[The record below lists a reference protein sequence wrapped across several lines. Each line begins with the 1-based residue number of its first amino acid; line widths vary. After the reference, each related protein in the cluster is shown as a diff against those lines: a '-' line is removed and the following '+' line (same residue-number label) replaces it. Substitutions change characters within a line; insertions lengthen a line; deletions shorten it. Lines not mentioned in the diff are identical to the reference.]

1 MSLTSE
7 LDLIVSLTLQLV
19 LKQQD
24 EALHNNRIKIIYDL
38 ETVKSTVKQE
48 RGQQIHL
55 GIEQRFKLIIQSQ
68 IETPGNNNPPI
79 RTQGHTSGTNRSS
92 V

>member
-1 MSLTSE
+1 M
-7 LDLIVSLTLQLV
+7 TLQLV

-24 EALHNNRIKIIYDL
+24 KALHNNQIKIIYDL

-79 RTQGHTSGTNRSS
+79 RDQGQTSGTNGSS